1 MENKIKKAV
10 LFDLDGTLL
19 DTLED
24 LTDGVNYV
32 MRSFNQPEH
41 SKDAVRSF
49 VGNGVRNL
57 MRKAVPGGESNP
69 TFEEQLAL
77 DIEYYRNHN
86 MIKTAPYEGIC
97 DMLRELRDRGL
108 FIAVLSNKD
117 EVAVR
122 VLCEHF
128 FPDLYDLAL
137 GNVEDRP
144 RKPNPAIVE
153 AALDEFDIA
162 REEVLYVGDSETDAA
177 TASHAK
183 TDCLLVSWGFRG
195 RDVLDACDCLA
206 VIDEPEEVLRYV

>member
-19 DTLED
+19 DTLDD

-32 MRSFNQPEH
+32 MQQYGEPLH
-41 SKDAVRSF
+41 SKEAVRSF

-77 DIEYYRNHN
+77 NIEYYRNHN
-86 MIKTAPYEGIC
+86 RNKTAPYEGIL
-97 DMLRELRDRGL
+97 DLLKTLRDNGL
-108 FIAVLSNKD
+108 FIAILSNKD
-117 EVAVR
+117 EVAVKE
-122 VLCEHF
+122 LCEHF
-128 FPDLYDLAL
+128 FGEDYDLAL
-137 GNVEDRP
+137 GNTKDRP

-162 REEVLYVGDSETDAA
+162 REEVLYVGDSETDAE

-183 TDCLLVSWGFRG
+183 VDALLVSWGFRG

-206 VIDEPEEVLRYV
+206 VIDKPKEVLRYV